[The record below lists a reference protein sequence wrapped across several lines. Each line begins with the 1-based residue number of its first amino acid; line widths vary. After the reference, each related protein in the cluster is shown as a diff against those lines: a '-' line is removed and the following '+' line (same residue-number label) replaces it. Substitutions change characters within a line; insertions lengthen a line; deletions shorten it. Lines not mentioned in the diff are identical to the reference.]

1 MKEIQLKPKSMAW
14 PLRLSLALPTT
25 LCVLSGCALVPSVP
39 VAAYEKGD
47 LARPAMQFDADR
59 LDAAFNDHIYFSK
72 EGASGGRS
80 VGGGGCGCN

>member
-1 MKEIQLKPKSMAW
+1 MSATTSTAM
-14 PLRLSLALPTT
+14 LRCLIWSSLPAL
-25 LCVLSGCALVPSVP
+25 LAVLGGCALHPKVS

-72 EGASGGRS
+72 DGASGGRS